1 MNLLKFRC
9 TLCGRECS
17 GRSEFAD
24 KHKPR
29 VIVGVVIE
37 HWDNVRDRWSQHVTH
52 ICDICR
58 PKLEEIVFPKD
69 ISK

>member
-1 MNLLKFRC
+1 MGRDNAPNL
-9 TLCGRECS
+9 
-17 GRSEFAD
+17 
-24 KHKPR
+24 R
-29 VIVGVVIE
+29 VVS
-37 HWDNVRDRWSQHVTH
+37 WDNVRDRWSQYVTH